1 MDNYQSGDITL
12 ENITIVSDRANL
24 DLSKIFLN
32 ASIYE
37 SIFTPGTV
45 CDIVVLDTEDLLGTF
60 KIVGDEMVYLSYT
73 IPGTVRGD
81 FVFALN
87 ELAELEFVG
96 AQKGKKY
103 TLKCVSEEARF
114 GKKELMRSYGRNNLR
129 SCSQIIEEL
138 HYDYLS
144 KKNIFI
150 PEPTKGTQNIIIDNK
165 TAYEAINLVRKRA
178 VSMDPKKPSIFV
190 YFENRVNGEQQ
201 FNFVS
206 IDYLFKGAVAKS
218 FQQSAL
224 NIDYA
229 AREDNNIIAYKIP
242 NQFKSLENIEYGGP
256 RRITTFNFATWE
268 FERKVISTDPTTYDT
283 GGPGTNITASF
294 KNKYHDEK
302 TAKQSFIPV
311 DIIERPLTNIPE
323 ATPNTQ
329 AYLAALMQNAM
340 RIKVPGDTLLTAGQV
355 IECEIPNKK
364 GLTGPTD
371 EDPLMTGKFLISR
384 IHHKIGEFGKR
395 PRYTCTIECIK
406 GAYEESI

>member
-1 MDNYQSGDITL
+1 MDSYKSGDITL

-24 DLSKIFLN
+24 DISKIFLN

-60 KIVGDEMVYLSYT
+60 KIVGDEMVYFNYT

-87 ELAELEFVG
+87 ELAELEFTG

-114 GKKELMRSYGRNNLR
+114 GKKEFMRSYNQL
-129 SCSQIIEEL
+129 CSEVADDV
-138 HYDYLS
+138 HKNYLKS
-144 KKNIFI
+144 EK
-150 PEPTKGTQNIIIDNK
+150 PLVVEATKGPQKILIDNK
-165 TAYEAINLVRKRA
+165 PVYEAINLVRKRA
-178 VSMDPKKPSIFV
+178 VSAENKTSIYV
-190 YFENRVNGEQQ
+190 YFENRQNEQQ
-201 FNFVS
+201 TFNFVS
-206 IDYLFKGAVAKS
+206 IEGLFQGSSVKK

-229 AREDNNIIAYKIP
+229 SREDDNIIAYKIP
-242 NQFKSLENIEYGGP
+242 NQFKSLENIEHGGP
-256 RRITTFNFATWE
+256 RRITTFNFATWDFSNE
-268 FERKVISTDPTTYDT
+268 VIKTNPDDYKN
-283 GGPGTNITASF
+283 GGEGTNITSSF

-302 TAKQSFIPV
+302 TAKQSFIPI
-311 DIIERPLTNIPE
+311 DFAQRPVTNIPE
-323 ATPNTQ
+323 ATPDTQ

-340 RIKVPGDTLLTAGQV
+340 RIKVPGDTLLTAGQ
-355 IECEIPNKK
+355 IITCEIPNKK
-364 GLTGPTD
+364 GLTGPSE

-384 IHHKIGEFGKR
+384 IHHKIGEFGER